1 MLNVTVTGLAELRAA
16 LDGFSDRRF
25 AAAIAT
31 ALTRTAVAVRDD
43 MRKQLAQDMDRPTPY
58 ALAGI
63 GSVPATADK
72 PEAQVRVRDDR
83 ASSNGTPPAY
93 FLGPGVLGGKR
104 RQKGFELALQN
115 MGVLPSGWLAVPGQG
130 APLDSYGNLSRAYI
144 GQILRG
150 LATQS
155 MQGPAGGKD
164 ATRRISAMR
173 KAGGMFL
180 VVPVGGKT
188 QPGIYIRD
196 AFGKNITPVLIFV
209 KSATYQK
216 RFRFYEGAEESARK
230 HLDLEVTQ
238 SVQEHIA
245 RIASKGST

>member
-1 MLNVTVTGLAELRAA
+1 MLNVTVTGLTELRAA

-31 ALTRTAVAVRDD
+31 ALTRTAVSVRDD
-43 MRKQLAQDMDRPTPY
+43 MRRQLAQDMDRPTPY

-63 GSVPATADK
+63 VSVAATAEK

-83 ASSNGTPPAY
+83 GGSGGTPPAY
-93 FLGPGVLGGKR
+93 FLSPGVLGGKR
-104 RQKGFELALQN
+104 RQKGFELALQG

-144 GQILRG
+144 GQMLRG
-150 LATQS
+150 LATQG
-155 MQGPAGGKD
+155 MQGPTGGKD
-164 ATRRISAMR
+164 ATRKVAAMR
-173 KAGGMFL
+173 KAGGMFM

-196 AFGKNITPVLIFV
+196 TFGKNVTPVLVFV
-209 KSATYQK
+209 KSATYRK

-230 HLDLEVTQ
+230 RLDAEVTR

-245 RIASKGST
+245 KLGAKK